1 MEGFPTIKLYRPHS
15 VEINDAVVYKNTDK
29 EKAHT
34 LEGLSSFIGHHHIPT
49 QGPAATEE
57 EELELDRAEVDLD
70 DDDEVEMGDGLAQL
84 HQRMAAKNKGL
95 KSDDL
100 AAGAHKKSGKG
111 KKGGKGKKKKPKAKK
126 GLIESKCTACM
137 CVADE
142 IELQITKT
150 ASRTKKKDGSAHS
163 VHEADIIDLLEP
175 LCKTAVRGKYV
186 LNTVSRFGAPGS
198 DTEALPQG
206 VGLEEWGLSGE
217 TLELGYSHADKKLK
231 AQAEQIWKYCDGL
244 LERVEE
250 ELVEELRKPNI
261 TGRLEEGNALWA
273 ESQSTP
279 RTLRTGTGMRRLLCN
294 VVAQECGA
302 GEIRPRPEAGSTGSV
317 VDPHEWHSEV
327 TPEDLETGGK
337 FEVGQA
343 GVRRVQEDGQ
353 AGGQEDGKDPKEK
366 AKPKKA
372 KRKGR
377 QTELEV
383 ITDEDISNVREVS
396 PGVFVNNF
404 DEDKLRAYL
413 SGAPDELDMLACR
426 LCADITALLRRVQ
439 FPDTTRLWQG

>member
-1 MEGFPTIKLYRPHS
+1 M
-15 VEINDAVVYKNTDK
+15 
-29 EKAHT
+29 
-34 LEGLSSFIGHHHIPT
+34 
-49 QGPAATEE
+49 
-57 EELELDRAEVDLD
+57 
-70 DDDEVEMGDGLAQL
+70 
-84 HQRMAAKNKGL
+84 
-95 KSDDL
+95 
-100 AAGAHKKSGKG
+100 
-111 KKGGKGKKKKPKAKK
+111 
-126 GLIESKCTACM
+126 
-137 CVADE
+137 
-142 IELQITKT
+142 
-150 ASRTKKKDGSAHS
+150 
-163 VHEADIIDLLEP
+163 
-175 LCKTAVRGKYV
+175 
-186 LNTVSRFGAPGS
+186 
-198 DTEALPQG
+198 
-206 VGLEEWGLSGE
+206 
-217 TLELGYSHADKKLK
+217 
-231 AQAEQIWKYCDGL
+231 
-244 LERVEE
+244 
-250 ELVEELRKPNI
+250 
-261 TGRLEEGNALWA
+261 
-273 ESQSTP
+273 
-279 RTLRTGTGMRRLLCN
+279 
-294 VVAQECGA
+294 
-302 GEIRPRPEAGSTGSV
+302 GSTGSV

-327 TPEDLETGGK
+327 TPEDLESGGK